1 MLFADPSRATAA
13 LNRMPDST
21 TWVTDTS
28 VYTHLSRAGHIEIL
42 ERLAPGGVVV
52 VPDDVHTEIEAGRA
66 LYSGIADP
74 NSTSWVR
81 VSLLTDDELATQLM
95 VKAALGGGPTQ
106 HLGECAVIA
115 CAKHRGYTALLD
127 ERSAIAQADLRSVQ
141 SKDTLWLVVEAYVTL
156 FAFDR
161 DRAIRVVDDLLDTD
175 MYLPVDSGESLF
187 AWAYE
192 EGLLPRE

>member
-1 MLFADPSRATAA
+1 
-13 LNRMPDST
+13 MPDPA

-28 VYTHLSRAGHIEIL
+28 VYTHLSRAGHLEIL

-52 VPDDVHTEIEAGRA
+52 VPDDVTAEIEAGRT
-66 LYSGIADP
+66 LYAGIASP
-74 NSTSWVR
+74 ASTSWVKTTI
-81 VSLLTDDELATQLM
+81 LTEDEVTTQIM

-127 ERSAIAQADLRSVQ
+127 ERSAIAQADLRGVESR
-141 SKDTLWLVVEAYVTL
+141 DTLWLVVEAYMTL
-156 FAFDR
+156 FALDR
-161 DRAIRVVDDLLDTD
+161 GRASRVVDDLIGTD
-175 MYLPVDSGESLF
+175 MYLPIDSGESLF

-192 EGLLPRE
+192 EGLLPRA

>member
-1 MLFADPSRATAA
+1 MLDEK
-13 LNRMPDST
+13 

-28 VYTHLSRAGHIEIL
+28 VYTHLSRAGHSEIL
-42 ERLAPGGVVV
+42 ERLAPGGVVL
-52 VPDDVHTEIEAGRA
+52 VPDDVSTEIQDGRA
-66 LYSGIADP
+66 LYTGIPDP
-74 NSTSWVR
+74 ASTAWARLTV
-81 VSLLTDDELATQLM
+81 LTDDEVGTQLV

-115 CAKHRGYTALLD
+115 CAKHRGFTALLD
-127 ERSAIAQADLRSVQ
+127 DRSAIAQADLHGVQ
-141 SKDTLWLVVEAYVTL
+141 SHDTLWLVIEAYVRL

-161 DRAIRVVDDLLDTD
+161 DRAIQVVDALLETE
-175 MYLPVDSGESLF
+175 MYLPIDSGESLF

>member
-1 MLFADPSRATAA
+1 
-13 LNRMPDST
+13 MPDAT

-28 VYTHLSRAGHIEIL
+28 AYTHLSRAGHAEIL
-42 ERLAPGGVVV
+42 ERLAPGGVIL
-52 VPDDVHTEIEAGRA
+52 VPDDVNTEIHAGQA
-66 LYSGIADP
+66 LNAGIADP
-74 NSTSWVR
+74 ASTSWAQ
-81 VSLLTDDELATQLM
+81 LTVLTEDEVGTQLM

-127 ERSAIAQADLRSVQ
+127 DRSAITQADLRGVQ
-141 SKDTLWLVVEAYVTL
+141 SHDTLWLVVEAYVSL

-161 DRAIRVVDDLLDTD
+161 DRATRVVDDLLQTD
-175 MYLPVDSGESLF
+175 MYLPIDSGESLF

-192 EGLLPRE
+192 EGLLPRT